1 MMMSERTKM
10 TGSPKQK
17 FTNLPLDHFEGL
29 TNFDKATDKTVTT
42 SSKRQTKQKSG
53 ATFEEN
59 MAKIKERSELA
70 LNKSRVAIEER
81 VLQQSFPEWNED
93 KRAVPNPF
101 VRSGLFS
108 VKNSKDDE
116 RKFLDKLVLPSLSNY
131 RIEFTGKELQQ
142 DDLSVWLFLI
152 NCAKKQPI
160 ADSVYFTG
168 YQIVTDL
175 GWSINSKSYTRAK
188 RSIERLKVTGLEV
201 SSVNS
206 DTGQKEQ
213 AYGGSLIREYSW
225 DAVDGE
231 KNIKWMVRFE
241 PKISLLFLEDTT
253 TLASWEIRKAIGSRH
268 TVAQWLHYYFESHTT
283 PFPISIKKLHELCRS
298 DDSVSSFRSSIKRA
312 LDKLIEVEFL
322 SSYVIENDLVKV
334 VQNKRPRLKVSKK

>member
-1 MMMSERTKM
+1 M
-10 TGSPKQK
+10 TTTPKK
-17 FTNLPLDHFEGL
+17 PFSNLDLDQFEGL
-29 TNFDKATDKTVTT
+29 TDFDKKTNKLAAPNSANEKPKKVA
-42 SSKRQTKQKSG
+42 S
-53 ATFEEN
+53 TFEQN
-59 MAKIKERSELA
+59 MAKVKARTDLA
-70 LNKSRVAIEER
+70 LIKKSVAIEER
-81 VLQQSFPEWNED
+81 VLQHTFPGWDED

-108 VKNSKDDE
+108 VKNNKDDE

-142 DDLSVWLFLI
+142 DDLTVWLFLI

-201 SSVNS
+201 SSVNAT
-206 DTGQKEQ
+206 TGEKEQ

-225 DAVDGE
+225 DALDGE

-253 TLASWEIRKAIGSRH
+253 TLASWEIRKAIGSRA
-268 TVAQWLHYYFESHTT
+268 TVAQWLHYYFESHSE

-298 DDSVSSFRSSIKRA
+298 DDSVSSFRGSIKRA
-312 LDKLIEVEFL
+312 LDKLVEVEFL
-322 SSYVIENDLVKV
+322 TSYSIEKDLVKV
-334 VQNKRPRLKVSKK
+334 IQNKKPRLQIAKKKAK